1 MIYGV
6 RVKIQS
12 RWQVVLSYYQQIQD
26 THKFI
31 CERSKFRT
39 QQIQDTHSFRI
50 TTIYFVVVLELLLPA
65 SVSASNKVT
74 PCLPCLVTFHDELR
88 LTGQGARGSWR

>member
-31 CERSKFRT
+31 CERK
-39 QQIQDTHSFRI
+39 QIQDTHKFICERKQI
-50 TTIYFVVVLELLLPA
+50 QDTHKFICERKGTDFE
-65 SVSASNKVT
+65 SVPGGV
-74 PCLPCLVTFHDELR
+74 
-88 LTGQGARGSWR
+88 

>member
-12 RWQVVLSYYQQIQD
+12 CWQVVLSYYQQIQD

-31 CERSKFRT
+31 CERKGTDFEAVPG
-39 QQIQDTHSFRI
+39 
-50 TTIYFVVVLELLLPA
+50 VV
-65 SVSASNKVT
+65 
-74 PCLPCLVTFHDELR
+74 
-88 LTGQGARGSWR
+88 

>member
-26 THKFI
+26 FRTPINSSVRGDLDTHKFI
-31 CERSKFRT
+31 CERKGTDF
-39 QQIQDTHSFRI
+39 
-50 TTIYFVVVLELLLPA
+50 E
-65 SVSASNKVT
+65 SVPGGV
-74 PCLPCLVTFHDELR
+74 
-88 LTGQGARGSWR
+88 